1 MKTELTIFPGPIA
14 ARRSNSVDLVIKIDS
29 TKDMPM
35 WYEAEVRLPPALS
48 LSQAQLQNSGRFRL
62 GIVEPR
68 GYLQKEIKVHASHN
82 TAPQLYKCDVAI
94 FAYDQNANLKDR
106 TDTHVQLRCEN
117 R

>member
-1 MKTELTIFPGPIA
+1 MKVELTIFPGPIA

-29 TKDMPM
+29 TRDSPM
-35 WYEAEVRLPPALS
+35 WHEAEVRLPPALS
-48 LSQAQLQNSGRFRL
+48 LSQTQPQNSGRFRL

-82 TAPQLYKCDVAI
+82 TAPQLYKCDVAV
-94 FAYDQNANLKDR
+94 FAYDAQANLKGR
-106 TDTHVQLRCEN
+106 TDTYVQLRCEN